1 MAEYSPT
8 TSLFALEQVVAFL
21 MELDKLKR
29 VERRTRIIGN
39 SRYENSAEHS
49 WHFAM
54 AALSLKPFAPAGVDI
69 TRVVKMALLHDIVE
83 IDAGDVMVYDLA
95 QREAISQEEALAAQR
110 LFSILPEPQAS
121 EFLQLWREY
130 ESADSDDARFAGAI
144 DRVLPVLQNLHNEG
158 KSWLENAISLEQVLT
173 RNACVAQSL
182 PELWRYVETQLQQ
195 AKEKGWLR

>member
-130 ESADSDDARFAGAI
+130 EAADSDDARFAGAI